1 MTITL
6 SPSQL
11 AWVNLPSDQ
20 KQVFENISAKDG
32 DPSMDAYDWFEHLVP
47 DQIQDQPEMVEVFM
61 DGGTVTKEV
70 WVPDQGVGS
79 GHYEQVSF
87 EMADK
92 DVSRIQS
99 GANGGEYT
107 TDNTIME
114 DASANR
120 ARGADNM
127 SADEFES
134 VQEANALEAELLD
147 GAEVLTESAETSVTA
162 FETAGSAAE
171 AGDGLLG
178 TVLDGVLP
186 ATYGAKLAHMVWQD
200 TEHMPTEERVAVT
213 ALAGG
218 TATLAT
224 YTALAVVPGLNLVLG
239 GIALYKL
246 GTAAHKWATS

>member
-1 MTITL
+1 M
-6 SPSQL
+6 
-11 AWVNLPSDQ
+11 AWINLPSDQ
-20 KQVFENISAKDG
+20 KEVFNNIAAKDG
-32 DPSMDAYDWFEHLVP
+32 DPSMDGYDWFEHLVP
-47 DQIQDQPEMVEVFM
+47 TEIQDQPAMVDVFM
-61 DGGTVTKEV
+61 DGGTVTKDV
-70 WVPDQGVGS
+70 WVYDQGAAS

-114 DASANR
+114 NASANR

-127 SADEFES
+127 SAEELES
-134 VQEANALEAELLD
+134 IQEANALEAELLD
-147 GAEVLTESAETSVTA
+147 GAEVLTESAEASTTA
-162 FETAGSAAE
+162 FQTAATTAE

-178 TVLDGVLP
+178 AVLDGVLP
-186 ATYGAKLAHMVWQD
+186 ATYGAKLAHEVWKETD
-200 TEHMPTEERVAVT
+200 HMPTGERVAT
-213 ALAGG
+213 AALAGG
-218 TATLAT
+218 IATGAT

>member
-1 MTITL
+1 MTSFSHT
-6 SPSQL
+6 QM

-20 KQVFENISAKDG
+20 KEVFENISAKDG

-47 DQIQDQPEMVEVFM
+47 TQIQDQPEMVEVFM
-61 DGGTVTKEV
+61 DGGTVTREV

-92 DVSRIQS
+92 DVSRITS

-127 SADEFES
+127 SAEELES

-147 GAEVLTESAETSVTA
+147 GAEVFTESAETGVTA
-162 FETAGSAAE
+162 FEAASSAGEAA
-171 AGDGLLG
+171 DGFLE

-186 ATYGAKLAHMVWQD
+186 ITYGAKVAQITWNETADMPTNERVATTALVGGTAALATYGALA
-200 TEHMPTEERVAVT
+200 A
-213 ALAGG
+213 
-218 TATLAT
+218 
-224 YTALAVVPGLNLVLG
+224 VPGLNLVLG

-246 GTAAHKWATS
+246 GTAAHKWATT